1 MKKTKKI
8 FIFCHFEYTRGTFY
22 FSTRFFMEIPNRVR
36 GTQDIFGE
44 YQRYFTFLKKL
55 ARHEFRTNGFTRI
68 ITPIL
73 EHSELIARSSGA
85 SSDIV
90 SKEMYEVIDK
100 GGRSLV
106 LKPEGTAG
114 VMRAYLE
121 HMLDEPQPVYLFY
134 IEPHFRYDRPQKGRY
149 RQFHQIGAEII
160 GEEDPILD
168 AKMIYVMKNLM
179 DSAGLE
185 GTYTIKINS
194 LGVEKEREKYLTEL
208 QSFFENKKHLLD
220 ETDLHRL
227 ATNPLRILDSKN
239 PEVQELLKVAP
250 KMTDFLKG
258 DSKKFY
264 ESVKEYLQILGVDF
278 VEDSTL
284 VRGLDYYSHT
294 VWEFVD
300 GTGRTQDAFGGG
312 GRYNTLAKTI
322 GYKNE
327 VPAVGF
333 ALGAERLI
341 ETMMNRGVQL
351 KNKDSIHLYIVQLGD
366 DAKKLTLP
374 LSLRAREKGIN
385 SLLSLGTPSI
395 KVQLKKANRV
405 GARFVAI
412 VGIMEAKKGVCQ
424 LKDMEKGTQEEVVLS
439 DVLDVV
445 ERAIGSEN
453 LSFYHPSRDWV
464 IVEPKIEENP
474 ENLA

>member
-1 MKKTKKI
+1 MN
-8 FIFCHFEYTRGTFY
+8 
-22 FSTRFFMEIPNRVR
+22 IPNRVK

-68 ITPIL
+68 STPIL
-73 EHSELIARSSGA
+73 EHTDLIARSSGA
-85 SSDIV
+85 SSDVV
-90 SKEMYEVIDK
+90 SKEMYEMTDK

-106 LKPEGTAG
+106 MKPEGTAG

-121 HMLDEPQPVYLFY
+121 HMLDEPQPVYLYY

-149 RQFHQIGAEII
+149 RQFHQIGGEII

-168 AKMIYVMKNLM
+168 AKMIHIMKSLM
-179 DSAGLE
+179 DSAGLA

-194 LGVEKEREKYLTEL
+194 LGVEKEREKYLIEL
-208 QSFFENKKHLLD
+208 QSFFEGRKHLLD

-239 PEVQELLKVAP
+239 PDVQELLKIAP
-250 KMTDFLKG
+250 KITDFLKG

-264 ESVKEYLQILGVDF
+264 ESVKEYLTILGVEF
-278 VEDSTL
+278 IEDPTL

-300 GTGRTQDAFGGG
+300 GSGRTQDAFGGG
-312 GRYNTLAKTI
+312 GRYNSLAKSI

-333 ALGAERLI
+333 ALGVERLI
-341 ETMMNRGVQL
+341 EAMMAHGVKL

-366 DAKKLTLP
+366 DAKKLALP
-374 LSLRAREKGIN
+374 LNLESRKKGIN

-412 VGIMEAKKGVCQ
+412 IGIMEAKKGVCQ
-424 LKDMEKGTQEEVVLS
+424 LKDMEKGTQEECRLD
-439 DVLDVV
+439 DVIHRVV
-445 ERAIGSEN
+445 EAIGTEN
-453 LSFYHPSRDWV
+453 LSFYHPSFDWV
-464 IVEPKIEENP
+464 IEPPKIPENP
-474 ENLA
+474 ENPENITE